1 MAESIRNKF
10 FSGLAWTFA
19 QSVAVRALSMIIT
32 IILARLLMPED
43 YGLIGMLSIFI
54 AISEVFIQSGFGQ
67 ALIQKSNCT
76 DDDFST
82 AFYFNVGVSI
92 LIYVVLF
99 FLAPFIADFYH
110 EPKLVI
116 LTRILSLNFI
126 LGSLNVVQQSKLKK
140 DLNFIPL
147 SFRSFVHL
155 LAVSLV
161 SQWHIVVLAFGH

>member
-1 MAESIRNKF
+1 MADSIRKKF
-10 FSGLAWTFA
+10 FSGLVWTLI
-19 QSVAVRALSMIIT
+19 QNVAVRALGVIIT
-32 IILARLLMPED
+32 IVLARLLMPED

-92 LIYVVLF
+92 FIYVLLF
-99 FLAPFIADFYH
+99 FAAPFIADFYH
-110 EPKLVI
+110 EPSLVM

-126 LGSLNVVQQSKLKK
+126 FGSFNVVQLSKLKK
-140 DLNFIPL
+140 DLK
-147 SFRSFVHL
+147 
-155 LAVSLV
+155 
-161 SQWHIVVLAFGH
+161 